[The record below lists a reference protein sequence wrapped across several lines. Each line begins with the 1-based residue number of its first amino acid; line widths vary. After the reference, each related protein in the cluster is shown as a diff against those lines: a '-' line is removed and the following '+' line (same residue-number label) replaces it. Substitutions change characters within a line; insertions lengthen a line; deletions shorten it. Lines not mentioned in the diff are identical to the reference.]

1 VENQYDD
8 KVGFENKIVEL
19 RIEKTKIEEEVPIY
33 KNTLTQQAMTS
44 AALLNLHKN
53 GLTDETII
61 FISRLLLDIKNNN
74 SLNNQNNLNNNNFL
88 KNSSNN
94 PNSSNNN
101 INSNSNNHG
110 YNSIPNIFKKD
121 EERLKK
127 C

>member
-19 RIEKTKIEEEVPIY
+19 RIEKTKIEEEAPIY